1 MDLTTLAAQL
11 PLVAVRGMAY
21 RSQDVVGAAV
31 AVNFEK
37 RIEENDS
44 EYFRFQ
50 TRYLMSP
57 ALESGSNE
65 RTVVEA
71 VVRPQLLLSDFCC

>member
-1 MDLTTLAAQL
+1 MDLTALAVQP
-11 PLVAVRGMAY
+11 PLVVVRGMAC

-31 AVNFEK
+31 AENFGK